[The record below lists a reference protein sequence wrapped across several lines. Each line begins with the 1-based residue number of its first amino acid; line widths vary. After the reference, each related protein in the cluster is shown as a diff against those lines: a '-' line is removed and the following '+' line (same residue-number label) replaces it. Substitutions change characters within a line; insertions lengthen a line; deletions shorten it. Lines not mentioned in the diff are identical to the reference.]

1 MAAICRMVVLM
12 GATLPICTTAAP
24 GKDGWSGRTMRT
36 DVARCDKAG
45 GPSRAAGLGLNN
57 PDSGLEQLHIC
68 CLLHICCESDKDC
81 ELELLAATYMGRGRR
96 AHNTQVL
103 SISLY
108 RTRILVLSAS
118 ASTGE

>member
-24 GKDGWSGRTMRT
+24 GKDGWSG
-36 DVARCDKAG
+36 KAG

-57 PDSGLEQLHIC
+57 PDSSLEQLHIC

-81 ELELLAATYMGRGRR
+81 ELELLAATYMGRGPR